1 LASVL
6 ITLETGDFQDLI
18 EGERQFGL
26 PIKDEGDL
34 PQGTIKHETT
44 QRNLGDLVNEVIN
57 NEINLSPEFQREY
70 VWPRVRALRYI
81 ESLLLDIP
89 TPSILLYE
97 VGRGR
102 LGVGNY
108 NDVVDGRQRLETLLR
123 FVATRE
129 QLQNL
134 GYEGDKRIKTPKE
147 DHKDFKSFQREG
159 PLHEY
164 ANKFFSNLDPGMQR
178 RFTYRKIP
186 ATVITAD
193 DRKMLYHVF
202 ERYNLGSQ
210 KLNAAEIRNA
220 VYQKDPIH
228 KTVWELAREGQPDSE
243 EDPDIGRV
251 MAFTYLKVEEGDAKP
266 SANVGTNRFFDDFD
280 DIHGDHAKIRGDFVK
295 AFYKVGEW
303 YEQDYAFVQPPR
315 TDSRSS
321 RGQFHAWAA
330 RLQMATAHYLRLQI
344 EERLLDEHK
353 VKAYI
358 QSNWCAFAGID
369 PIDRLS

>member
-1 LASVL
+1 ML

-193 DRKMLYHVF
+193 DR
-202 ERYNLGSQ
+202 
-210 KLNAAEIRNA
+210 
-220 VYQKDPIH
+220 
-228 KTVWELAREGQPDSE
+228 
-243 EDPDIGRV
+243 
-251 MAFTYLKVEEGDAKP
+251 
-266 SANVGTNRFFDDFD
+266 
-280 DIHGDHAKIRGDFVK
+280 
-295 AFYKVGEW
+295 
-303 YEQDYAFVQPPR
+303 
-315 TDSRSS
+315 RSS
-321 RGQFHAWAA
+321 
-330 RLQMATAHYLRLQI
+330 LQMT
-344 EERLLDEHK
+344 ERCSTT
-353 VKAYI
+353 Y
-358 QSNWCAFAGID
+358 SNDIT
-369 PIDRLS
+369 